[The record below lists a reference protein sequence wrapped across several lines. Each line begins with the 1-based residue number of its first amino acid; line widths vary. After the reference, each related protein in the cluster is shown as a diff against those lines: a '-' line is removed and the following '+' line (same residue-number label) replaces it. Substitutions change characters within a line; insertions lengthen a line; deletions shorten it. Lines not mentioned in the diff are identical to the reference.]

1 MNLEQHRAS
10 GPADGTGDDVPE
22 PVDDTG
28 DAVLEPADEER
39 AAWARVRRSATGMGH
54 HEARSALAV
63 ARKAARGGALT
74 DRGAVVARAEAEEW
88 ERVTETLADHA
99 GPYDPADDPFV
110 QGEQDARDG
119 RALLAPHTPAPP
131 PAPVAL
137 RARTLPHQR

>member
-1 MNLEQHRAS
+1 MSLEQHRTS
-10 GPADGTGDDVPE
+10 G

-28 DAVLEPADEER
+28 DEVSEPSDEER

-54 HEARSALAV
+54 HEARSALAI
-63 ARKAARGGALT
+63 ALKAARSGGLT
-74 DRGAVVARAEAEEW
+74 GRGAVVARAETEEW

-99 GPYDPADDPFV
+99 GPYEPADDPFV

-119 RALLAPHTPAPP
+119 RALLAPHASASPR
-131 PAPVAL
+131 APVAP

>member
-1 MNLEQHRAS
+1 MSLEQHRTS
-10 GPADGTGDDVPE
+10 G

-28 DAVLEPADEER
+28 DEVPEPSDEER

-54 HEARSALAV
+54 HEARPALAV
-63 ARKAARGGALT
+63 ARKAARSGALT
-74 DRGAVVARAEAEEW
+74 GRGAVVARAEAEEW

-119 RALLAPHTPAPP
+119 RALLAPHAPASPR
-131 PAPVAL
+131 APVAP